1 MQENIHNKYTW
12 QEFYLQYVKNFY
24 TSVRDKAKSKKKWA
38 KDSSSDFIVN
48 DKETHAKMLNITSHL
63 GNAD

>member
-1 MQENIHNKYTW
+1 M
-12 QEFYLQYVKNFY
+12 QYVKNFY